1 MKTMQQLTP
10 ALILFPFVR
19 RSKQQQQ
26 INCSVFKPYFWW
38 VAFNIYQFD
47 IWFVAYATRYV
58 VLSATSTER
67 KEQKGQA

>member
-1 MKTMQQLTP
+1 MKNTQQLTP

-58 VLSATSTER
+58 VLLAKNIER
-67 KEQKGQA
+67 KEQNAGA